1 MASLLS
7 ALALVTAVG
16 FAFSNTRKIGLLGLG
31 AITYLY
37 PGQVLGVASVGA
49 AIYLIWRIKK

>member
-1 MASLLS
+1 MLALLS
-7 ALALVTAVG
+7 ALAMVTAVG

-37 PGQVLGVASVGA
+37 PAQVLAVAGVGA
-49 AIYLIWRIKK
+49 AIYLIWRFSK